1 MGVVWLAAYPRS
13 GVTFLRHVIERVYSV
28 PTYTCY
34 RESLKKVGA
43 FSSCEMWPD
52 DCNEALPVH
61 FVKTHTATHAAIDNP
76 AIHLLRDGKD
86 AYWSYA
92 NFRRDVLEDSMPIA
106 RMLEE
111 LCSGRKTGM
120 NWGAHA
126 LAWLARPAVRM
137 WYDDLVADPIGVVTK
152 AVRELGLPLEPN
164 HNAEID
170 TFKTLQKKSPKFFRS
185 GTTGQWRKELEQ
197 GYVDLFDR
205 NHAMAVKQVEA
216 LCRKYA

>member
-13 GVTFLRHVIERVYSV
+13 GVTFLRHVIERVYNV

-34 RESLKKVGA
+34 RERPDKVGA
-43 FSSCEMWPD
+43 FSNVQMWPD

-61 FVKTHTATHAAIDNP
+61 FVKTHTATHAAIDCP

-92 NFRRDVLEDSMPIA
+92 NFRRDILGDPMPMA

-126 LAWLARPAVRM
+126 LAWLGRPAVRM
-137 WYDDLVADPIGVVTK
+137 WFDDLIADPIGVVTT
-152 AVRELGLPLEPN
+152 AVGQLNLPLEPN
-164 HNAEID
+164 HCAQID
-170 TFKTLQKKSPKFFRS
+170 TFDVLQKKSSKFFRS
-185 GTTGQWRKELEQ
+185 GKTGQWKTGLEQ

-205 NHAMAVKQVEA
+205 NHAMAIKQVEA

>member
-1 MGVVWLAAYPRS
+1 MSVVWLAAYPRS

-34 RESLKKVGA
+34 RESLAKVGS
-43 FSSCEMWPD
+43 FSNCQRWPD

-61 FVKTHTATHAAIDNP
+61 FVKTHTAVHAAMDGQ

-92 NFRRDVLEDSMPIA
+92 NFRRDMLGDTTPIA
-106 RMLEE
+106 RILEE
-111 LCSGRKTGM
+111 LCSGRKPGW
-120 NWGAHA
+120 NWGVHA
-126 LAWLARPAVRM
+126 LAWLARPAIRI
-137 WYDDLVADPIGVVTK
+137 WYDDLIADPIGVVTK
-152 AVRELGLPLEPN
+152 AVGALNLPLEPN
-164 HNAEID
+164 HCAKID
-170 TFKTLQKKSPKFFRS
+170 TFGELRAKSSKFFRS
-185 GTTGQWRKELEQ
+185 GTSGQWRKELEQ